1 MSEITNMYEKMG
13 IRPEVLKFGNTI
25 EEDLKERFGE
35 INQRAEY
42 NQLKVLHAM
51 QKNHGKCRLL

>member
-25 EEDLKERFGE
+25 DTIWLS
-35 INQRAEY
+35 
-42 NQLKVLHAM
+42 KVFIL
-51 QKNHGKCRLL
+51 

>member
-25 EEDLKERFGE
+25 EKDLKERL
-35 INQRAEY
+35 A
-42 NQLKVLHAM
+42 
-51 QKNHGKCRLL
+51 RLISVPSTIS